1 MTIVQKQREGV
12 TFLAAQEMDQAVG
25 VAHGFSTRLGG
36 VSQGMWASLNLG
48 VSRGD
53 DPDHVRE
60 NYRRF
65 FAAIGAQGPRL
76 AQSCQVH
83 GSHVRVITQ
92 ADVKE
97 DPYEKVSYEA
107 DGLVTDLPG
116 VTLVIFSADCLP
128 ILYYDP
134 VRQVVGA
141 AHAGWRGTAA
151 DIAGAVVRKMEEVYG
166 SQPQDILAAIGP
178 GIGACCFE
186 THEDVP
192 NAMMAAF
199 STPVLP
205 YLHIQENALY
215 VERRHRRQGGC
226 AALILVDAEL
236 FGQDAMEIVAL
247 EFAVVND
254 RNIFHVVLS
263 PSCPRKRHE
272 LCSWQKKPF
281 SGGKKLLPPVCSGI
295 FPFWQR
301 ERAAFR
307 AFSDGSYAAAGR
319 SGPVSR
325 KSARKPCAA
334 A

>member
-1 MTIVQKQREGV
+1 MTIVQKQHQSV
-12 TFLAAQEMDQAVG
+12 VFLASEEMEQAGG

-36 VSQGMWASLNLG
+36 ISEGMWASLNLG

-53 DPDHVRE
+53 DSDHVRE

-65 FAAIGAQGPRL
+65 LTAIGAQGPRM
-76 AQSCQVH
+76 AMSNQVH
-83 GSHVRVITQ
+83 ENHVRVITK

-134 VRQVVGA
+134 VRQVVAA

-166 SQPQDILAAIGP
+166 CDPQNILAAIGP
-178 GIGACCFE
+178 GIGPCCFE

-199 STPVLP
+199 STPVLK
-205 YLHIQENALY
+205 YLHIQENGKY
-215 VERRHRRQGGC
+215 S
-226 AALILVDAEL
+226 VDL
-236 FGQDAMEIVAL
+236 KGINAMRL
-247 EFAVVND
+247 EKAGIPTE
-254 RNIFHVVLS
+254 NIGV
-263 PSCPRKRHE
+263 CE
-272 LCSWQKKPF
+272 LCTSCHPD
-281 SGGKKLLPPVCSGI
+281 L
-295 FPFWQR
+295 FWSHRQVGTNR
-301 ERAAFR
+301 
-307 AFSDGSYAAAGR
+307 GSMAAAIGL
-319 SGPVSR
+319 
-325 KSARKPCAA
+325 K
-334 A
+334 